1 MTVPPARAIRGQTA
15 SELAK
20 RFGVSQRTI
29 QRAVAEPRDEYLSR
43 AQERRKKVRELRDTG
58 MSMRAIAAEVGCSA
72 ATVCNALKAM
82 DDE

>member
-1 MTVPPARAIRGQTA
+1 MTAKTARAIRGQTA

-43 AQERRKKVRELRDTG
+43 AEQRREKIRELRKTG
-58 MSMRAIAAEVGCSA
+58 MSMRAIAAEVGCSVG
-72 ATVCNALKAM
+72 TVCNTLKAA
-82 DDE
+82 DG